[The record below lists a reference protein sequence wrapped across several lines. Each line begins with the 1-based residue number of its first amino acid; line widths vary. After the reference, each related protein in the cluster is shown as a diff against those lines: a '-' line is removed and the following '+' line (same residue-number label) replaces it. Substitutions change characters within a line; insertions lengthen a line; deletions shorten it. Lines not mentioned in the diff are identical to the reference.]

1 MSSFLAWDFSAKLSL
16 CCVVVIPTFLQLLR
30 KLNFLWGGIVLRIIP
45 WLGLQVLSPY
55 CCRLK
60 AIKEPISKNLVPSVV
75 FTCYSVPLIHII
87 IIFSIPKVRS
97 GPTCQRRQDG
107 KGYYNAIWACI
118 YLDEYDGHK
127 EEERLL

>member
-1 MSSFLAWDFSAKLSL
+1 MAFLALGVFGKVVPML
-16 CCVVVIPTFLQLLR
+16 CGSNSNFPTTFAEIKFFMGR
-30 KLNFLWGGIVLRIIP
+30 NRIIP

-75 FTCYSVPLIHII
+75 FTCYSVPLIDII

-107 KGYYNAIWACI
+107 KAITML
-118 YLDEYDGHK
+118 YGPVFT
-127 EEERLL
+127 